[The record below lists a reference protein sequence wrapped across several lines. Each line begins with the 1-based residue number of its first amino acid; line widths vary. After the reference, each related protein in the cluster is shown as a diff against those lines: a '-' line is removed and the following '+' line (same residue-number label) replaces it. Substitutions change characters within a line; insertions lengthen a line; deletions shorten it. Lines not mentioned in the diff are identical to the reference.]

1 MTLQLELP
9 SDIVDAVHVSGGD
22 PAVTVMQELILGMFQ
37 KGTVT
42 GGRAASVL
50 GLSRRGFVS
59 LVKERQ
65 ITLPLGVADFEAELE
80 TLNNLGA

>member
-22 PAVTVMQELILGMFQ
+22 PAMAVMQELILGMFQ
-37 KGTVT
+37 RGIVP